1 MKPRTATV
9 WVVSL
14 AATVGGCAAPGPERV
29 LVRATEV
36 VDQTIIER
44 ILRRDPIPP
53 DKPVHRSALLEGN
66 EFSGYVYQIADRQPR
81 HLHQHHD
88 LTFVVY
94 RGRGQIFIDDR
105 RRHMAPGQFYHVPR
119 GVPHYCVNTGSD
131 PLVGIV
137 LYSPALNGE
146 DTVEV
151 PRGAKSYE
159 RE

>member
-1 MKPRTATV
+1 MKRRTGGL

-14 AATVGGCAAPGPERV
+14 ATAAGGCAGPGPERV

-53 DKPVHRSALLEGN
+53 DQPVHRSALLEGDG
-66 EFSGYVYQIADRQPR
+66 FSSYIYQIADRQPR
-81 HLHQHHD
+81 HLHRHHD
-88 LTFVVY
+88 VTFVVY
-94 RGRGQIFIDDR
+94 RGTGQIFIEDR
-105 RRHMAPGQFYHVPR
+105 RRHMEAGQFYHVPR
-119 GVPHYCVNTGSD
+119 GVPHYCINTGGD
-131 PLVGIV
+131 PLVGIALYTPV
-137 LYSPALNGE
+137 LDGE
-146 DTVEV
+146 DTVEL

>member
-1 MKPRTATV
+1 MKPRTVAV
-9 WVVSL
+9 WFVSF
-14 AATVGGCAAPGPERV
+14 AAAAGGCAGPGPERV
-29 LVRATEV
+29 LVRTTEV

-44 ILRRDPIPP
+44 ILRHDPIPP
-53 DKPVHRSALLEGN
+53 DQPVYSSAMLEGN
-66 EFSGYVYQIADRQPR
+66 EFSGYIYQIADRQPR

-105 RRHMAPGQFYHVPR
+105 RRQMAPGQFYHVPR
-119 GVPHYCVNTGSD
+119 GVPHYCVNTGPN

-137 LYSPALNGE
+137 LYTPALDGE
-146 DTVEV
+146 DTIEM
-151 PRGAKSYE
+151 PRGAQSYE

>member
-1 MKPRTATV
+1 MKRPTV
-9 WVVSL
+9 TVCFVSL